1 MNQLWMEFFCVCGR
15 VYRRQ
20 PDVPTCWNGGL
31 PFFFC
36 FHRLHWIF
44 ITGSPCRGPPFF
56 LSLSILFCW
65 FWFDIVGRRRVIDKR
80 TTAGARVCVCVC
92 VCGDSRRRCQRFRR
106 HYRPDSG
113 LHHRNRDSSMT
124 ADYGTAAEERHPRGS
139 WSAVETCRSL
149 KKKQTNNRTWRT
161 LRKMKKK
168 RWWERKKAREE
179 VEDIF
184 LFWFKM
190 RESLMKPRQ
199 SLEIIN
205 KPW

>member
-1 MNQLWMEFFCVCGR
+1 MNQLWMEFFFCVWACL
-15 VYRRQ
+15 
-20 PDVPTCWNGGL
+20 PTTTWCSNLLERWVTVFLLFPSTSLNIHHRKSL
-31 PFFFC
+31 PRAAIFF
-36 FHRLHWIF
+36 
-44 ITGSPCRGPPFF
+44 
-56 LSLSILFCW
+56 SLSILFCW

-149 KKKQTNNRTWRT
+149 KKNKRTIERDERWG
-161 LRKMKKK
+161 KWKKK
-168 RWWERKKAREE
+168 DDEKEKRPERRWKTSFYSDSKWEKVWWNLVKA
-179 VEDIF
+179 
-184 LFWFKM
+184 
-190 RESLMKPRQ
+190 
-199 SLEIIN
+199 
-205 KPW
+205 

>member
-1 MNQLWMEFFCVCGR
+1 MNPFWWTNFGWSFFFVCGR

-149 KKKQTNNRTWRT
+149 KKNKRTIERDERWG
-161 LRKMKKK
+161 KWKKK
-168 RWWERKKAREE
+168 DDEKEKRPERRWKTSFYSDSKWEKVWWNLVKA
-179 VEDIF
+179 
-184 LFWFKM
+184 
-190 RESLMKPRQ
+190 
-199 SLEIIN
+199 
-205 KPW
+205 